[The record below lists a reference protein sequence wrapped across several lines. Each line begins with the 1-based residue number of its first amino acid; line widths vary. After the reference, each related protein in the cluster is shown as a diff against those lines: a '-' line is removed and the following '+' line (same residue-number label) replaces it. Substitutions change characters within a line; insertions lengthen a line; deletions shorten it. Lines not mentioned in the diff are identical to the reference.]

1 MRCKYNKNLQVHGPM
16 ELNFNK
22 IVHLKK
28 VRIEK
33 SKLSEEENMLAMP
46 ILSDKKLIGEIYDI
60 FCELLNDTQ
69 NIDSVSQRKKFLFII
84 LYLFSPSTLAGG
96 KMLCGLRDELA
107 KVLKVQSKTT
117 ISDNCNDIVFL
128 YQNYADFWKDINLF
142 YPEIVNRLKNK
153 GVIK

>member
-1 MRCKYNKNLQVHGPM
+1 M

-28 VRIEK
+28 IRIEK
-33 SKLSEEENMLAMP
+33 SRLSEEENLLAMP
-46 ILSDKKLIGEIYDI
+46 ILLDKNLICKIYDI
-60 FCELLNDTQ
+60 FCELLQENGVKPSI
-69 NIDSVSQRKKFLFII
+69 NSVSQRKKFIFII

-128 YQNYADFWKDINLF
+128 YQNYADFWKDINHF